1 MKARMITLYAI
12 FLVVGFLLLAMVW
25 HWQMAGT
32 FFISRDRGIILD
44 FVPPFARAGTS
55 GDVYLKPQRVVYTI
69 WGMYVA
75 AGLILQIK
83 PLPGSYR
90 RAVRLAI
97 TTVAPAI
104 GGSQIVTVD
113 RLQTHRTVVVINE
126 IPGFPFIEFHSIGV
140 NVGATAILC

>member
-32 FFISRDRGIILD
+32 YFISRDRGIILD

-69 WGMYVA
+69 WGMYVT
-75 AGLILQIK
+75 AGLILPALGAWLTI
-83 PLPGSYR
+83 
-90 RAVRLAI
+90 RLY
-97 TTVAPAI
+97 
-104 GGSQIVTVD
+104 QKE
-113 RLQTHRTVVVINE
+113 LE
-126 IPGFPFIEFHSIGV
+126 ISWR
-140 NVGATAILC
+140 